1 MINYIPEYKS
11 LVVLAEQE
19 PHDLNAELRHY
30 PSTRVTIYG
39 TPENLDALS
48 DYPDIEDVSLRK
60 CGVTDL
66 RVMQGL
72 PRLKKLEVAFGSLA
86 SLDLHFCSGTLEML
100 SLSRLKR
107 LKDLSTIP
115 PMPKLDYL
123 GLQHLHAFAPPDFR
137 AFPNLRQ
144 LSIWKTDWST
154 LSWLQHLPMLETLH
168 ISQIKV
174 EDHDWRPI
182 LRLERLR
189 YLHGMKDVFRSA
201 AAKEFI
207 RLRPDVRVDQGIPAD
222 LEKTPQIKE
231 YFESLGR
238 EKGI

>member
-19 PHDLNAELRHY
+19 PHDLRVDLVRY

-39 TPENLDALS
+39 TPENLEALS
-48 DYPDIEDVSLRK
+48 DCADLEDVSLRK
-60 CGVTDL
+60 CGVLDL
-66 RVMQGL
+66 QAL
-72 PRLKKLEVAFGSLA
+72 QRLSRLQKLEVAFGPLA
-86 SLDLHFCSGTLEML
+86 HLDLRFCSSTLEML

-107 LKDLSTIP
+107 LKDLSALP

-123 GLQHLHAFAPPDFR
+123 ALNHLHAFVPPDFR

-154 LSWLQHLPMLETLH
+154 LGWLEHLPLLETLH

-174 EDHDWRPI
+174 EDQDWRPI
-182 LRLERLR
+182 VRLERLR
-189 YLHGMKDVFRSA
+189 HLHGMKNVFRSA
-201 AAKEFI
+201 AAKEFM

-222 LEKTPQIKE
+222 LEKAPQIKE
-231 YFESLGR
+231 YLESLDQ
-238 EKGI
+238 EKGM